1 MDTFRR
7 YSEVVTKSS
16 ARKPRSNIF
25 DRWHTRK
32 PLSAGV
38 PACKCRSNKFQASTR
53 HGVGKR
59 YTARYVS
66 TFGGAPIS
74 KGFDT
79 KGAAEDWLS
88 EQMASVVRGDHVAPD
103 RAAMTF
109 GTLADTWKAG
119 LTSRA
124 ASTRRS
130 YESVLDTH
138 VLPRWRDTRLSDIEH
153 SQIVTWMAGLTSEKK
168 LAPSTVRHCHV
179 VTRMILDLAVR
190 DGRMPRNLCDGVQL
204 PRARRATQ
212 RFLTSEEVTRLVSAA
227 NHLAT
232 ERHLAQRAGKR
243 VDPVEIRQDDD
254 GRNVIPVA
262 ELSVDGLMMLTLAAT
277 GIRWGE
283 LAGLRAECVDL
294 DKRRLRISASVSEVG
309 GKLEWSDTKNHTA
322 RSVAFPKS
330 LVRPLRAQLDGKS
343 PDSLVFP
350 SRSGE
355 PIRNPAWSKRVFKP
369 AVQLAQLAPL
379 TPHDLRDTY
388 ASLAILAGAAQVKD
402 VQRQLGHSSAA
413 MTLDVYAGLFEDGL
427 DAVADALDAL
437 YDA

>member
-1 MDTFRR
+1 MSIGRR
-7 YSEVVTKSS
+7 CRRVPVMSS
-16 ARKPRSNIF
+16 TTTRRVRSNVF

-32 PLSAGV
+32 PLDANDT
-38 PACKCRSNKFQASTR
+38 PCKCRSNKFQASTR

-59 YTARYVS
+59 YTARYIPA
-66 TFGGAPIS
+66 FGGTPIS

-109 GTLADTWKAG
+109 GALADTWKAG
-119 LTSRA
+119 LTSRT

-130 YESVLDTH
+130 YESVLNTH
-138 VLPRWRDTRLSDIEH
+138 VLPRWRDVRLSDIEH

-212 RFLTSEEVTRLVSAA
+212 RFLSRDEITRLVSAA

-232 ERHLAQRAGKR
+232 ERDKAQRAGKR
-243 VDPVEIRQDDD
+243 VDSVEIKKDDE
-254 GRNVIPVA
+254 GRNVIPAA
-262 ELSVDGLMMLTLAAT
+262 ELSVDGLMMRVLAMT

-283 LAGLRAECVDL
+283 LAGLRVECVDL

-322 RSVAFPKS
+322 RAVAFPSS
-330 LVRPLRAQLDGKS
+330 LVKPLRAQMEEKS
-343 PDSLVFP
+343 PDALVFP

-369 AVQLAQLAPL
+369 AVELAQLAPL

-388 ASLAILAGAAQVKD
+388 ASLAIQAGASVKD

-427 DAVADALDAL
+427 DAVADALD
-437 YDA
+437 DA

>member
-7 YSEVVTKSS
+7 YSEFVTKSS

-119 LTSRA
+119 LTSRT

-153 SQIVTWMAGLTSEKK
+153 SQIVTWIAGLTSEKK

-212 RFLTSEEVTRLVSAA
+212 RFLTRDEIARLVSAA
-227 NHLAT
+227 DHLAT
-232 ERHLAQRAGKR
+232 ERDRAQRAGKR
-243 VDPVEIRQDDD
+243 VDSVEIDQDDD
-254 GRNVIPVA
+254 GRNVIPAA
-262 ELSVDGLMMLTLAAT
+262 ELSVDGLMMRTLAMT

-283 LAGLRAECVDL
+283 LAGLRVECVDL

-330 LVRPLRAQLDGKS
+330 LVKPLRAQLDGKS

-388 ASLAILAGAAQVKD
+388 ASLAIRAGAQVKD

-427 DAVADALDAL
+427 DAVADALD
-437 YDA
+437 DA

>member
-1 MDTFRR
+1 MDTFWR

-119 LTSRA
+119 LTSRT

-153 SQIVTWMAGLTSEKK
+153 SQIVTWIAGLTSEKK

-212 RFLTSEEVTRLVSAA
+212 RFLARDEIARLVSAA

-232 ERHLAQRAGKR
+232 ERDRAQRAGKR
-243 VDPVEIRQDDD
+243 VDSVEIKQDDD
-254 GRNVIPVA
+254 GRNVIPAA
-262 ELSVDGLMMLTLAAT
+262 EPSVDGLMMRTLAMT

-283 LAGLRAECVDL
+283 LAGLRVECVDL

-330 LVRPLRAQLDGKS
+330 LVKPLRAQLDGKS

-388 ASLAILAGAAQVKD
+388 ASLAIRAGAQVKD

-427 DAVADALDAL
+427 DAVADALD
-437 YDA
+437 DA

>member
-1 MDTFRR
+1 MT
-7 YSEVVTKSS
+7 ETA

-32 PLSAGV
+32 PLAAGDS
-38 PACKCRSNKFQASTR
+38 PCKCRSNKFQASTR

-109 GTLADTWKAG
+109 GTLADTWKTG
-119 LTSRA
+119 LTSRT

-130 YESVLDTH
+130 YESVLNTH
-138 VLPRWRDTRLSDIEH
+138 VLPRWRDVRLSDIEH
-153 SQIVTWMAGLTSEKK
+153 SQIVTWIASLTDEKK

-212 RFLTSEEVTRLVSAA
+212 RFLTRDEIARLVAA
-227 NHLAT
+227 ADHLAT
-232 ERHLAQRAGKR
+232 ERDWAQRAGKR
-243 VDPVEIRQDDD
+243 VDPVEIKQDDN
-254 GRNVIPVA
+254 GRNVIPA
-262 ELSVDGLMMLTLAAT
+262 AKPSVDGLMMRTLAMT

-283 LAGLRAECVDL
+283 LAGLRVECVDL
-294 DKRRLRISASVSEVG
+294 DKRRLRISESVSEVG

-322 RSVAFPKS
+322 RSVAFPSS
-330 LVRPLRAQLDGKS
+330 LIKPLRAQLKGKS
-343 PDSLVFP
+343 SDALVFP

-369 AVQLAQLAPL
+369 AVELAQLAPL

-388 ASLAILAGAAQVKD
+388 ASLAIQAGASVKD

-427 DAVADALDAL
+427 DAVADALD
-437 YDA
+437 DA